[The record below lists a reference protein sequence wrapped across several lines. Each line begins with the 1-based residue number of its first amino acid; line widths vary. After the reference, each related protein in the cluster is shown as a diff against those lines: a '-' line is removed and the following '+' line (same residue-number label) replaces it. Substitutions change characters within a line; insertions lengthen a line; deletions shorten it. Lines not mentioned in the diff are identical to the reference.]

1 MIGKTAAKDLVN
13 LVLKESKADQVEVS
27 IFNYDQA
34 LTRFANNYIHQNV
47 SESNTG
53 MNVRS
58 IFGKKIGSASTNSLD
73 PKKIRDTV
81 RWAETIAR
89 FQKDNPD
96 FDSLPEVNSRVYKK
110 IDAYVPETARFSN
123 VDRADAVA
131 VIVATAKRHSLTA
144 FGSVSNGAGE
154 IAIGN
159 SLGTFAYAK
168 NSDIFCNIV
177 MSGENSS
184 GYVQTGSRFS
194 GKVNFKKAAETA
206 AQKALKSRD
215 PIAIEPGKYVTIF
228 EPLAVQDLLSYLCY
242 YTFNGK
248 IYEEGRSFLS
258 GKLGTKVLDSKIN
271 LLDDPFNAKGF
282 PAAFDF
288 EGVPKRRI
296 QLVRNGVAE
305 NVVYDTL
312 TATRAKKKSTGH
324 ALSAPNPFGPIPM
337 HIILQG
343 GDSSLE
349 DMISKTGKGILVTR
363 FHYTN
368 VIDPLK
374 LIVTGMTRDG
384 TFLIE
389 DGQVTR
395 GLKNLR
401 FTENVIE
408 ALNRVAAIAR
418 KPEFY
423 PFEPGYGGRLARGV
437 FAPDLMVDD
446 FTFTS
451 ATEF

>member
-1 MIGKTAAKDLVN
+1 MIGKTAAKNLVN
-13 LVLKESKADQVEVS
+13 LVLKESKADQVEVLVY
-27 IFNYDQA
+27 NYDQA

-47 SESNTG
+47 NESNTG
-53 MNVRS
+53 VNVRS
-58 IFGKKIGSASTNSLD
+58 IFGKRIGSASTNSLD
-73 PKKIRDTV
+73 PQKVRDTV

-96 FDSLPEVNSRVYKK
+96 FDSLPSVNSRAYKK
-110 IDAYVPETARFSN
+110 IDAFVPETARFSN
-123 VDRADAVA
+123 VGRAEAVA
-131 VIVATAKRHSLTA
+131 VIIAIAKRHGLTA
-144 FGSVSNGAGE
+144 FGSVSNGASE

-159 SLGTFAYAK
+159 SRGTFAYAK

-184 GYVQTGSRFS
+184 GYVQTGSRFV
-194 GKVNFKKAAETA
+194 GKINFRKAAETA
-206 AQKALKSRD
+206 ARKAIDSRD
-215 PIAIEPGKYVTIF
+215 PVAIEPGKYVTIF
-228 EPLAVQDLLSYLCY
+228 EPLAVQDLLSFLCH

-248 IYEEGRSFLS
+248 MYEEGRSYLS
-258 GKLGTKVLDSKIN
+258 GKLGTKVLDSKIT
-271 LLDDPFNAKGF
+271 LLDDPFNMKGF

-288 EGVPKRRI
+288 EGFPKQRI
-296 QLVRNGVAE
+296 HLVRSGVAE
-305 NVVYDTL
+305 NVVYDTM
-312 TATRAKKKSTGH
+312 TANRARKKSTGH
-324 ALSAPNPFGPIPM
+324 ALSAPNPFGPVPM
-337 HIILQG
+337 HIRLKG

-349 DMISKTGKGILVTR
+349 EMIKQTKKGILVTR

-368 VIDPLK
+368 VIDPYK
-374 LIVTGMTRDG
+374 LVITGMTRDG

-389 DGQVTR
+389 DGKITR

-418 KPEFY
+418 KSELY
-423 PFEPGYGGRLARGV
+423 PFEPGYGGRLGHGI
-437 FAPDLMVDD
+437 FAPTLKIND